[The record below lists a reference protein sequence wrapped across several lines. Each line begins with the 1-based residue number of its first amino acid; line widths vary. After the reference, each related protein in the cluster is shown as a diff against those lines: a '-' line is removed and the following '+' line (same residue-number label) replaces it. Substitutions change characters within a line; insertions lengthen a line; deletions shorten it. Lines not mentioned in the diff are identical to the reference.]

1 VSFAVNETVGDFEC
15 LGIVEKPRVGLTYK
29 VRNRRT
35 GEIESLRA
43 LSGAAADDPEA
54 VERLLREIRIQAR
67 LTHPNLIGFHDAFL
81 LDGHIVM
88 TTDYVDGTT
97 LAECCAAGPLDP
109 EDAVRV
115 LLAVLHG
122 LADAHDLGIAHR
134 GITADHVIFC
144 SDGVVKL
151 GGFDAA
157 KASSDANLT
166 KVGAVI
172 GDPRYISP
180 EQVAGKQAD
189 TRSDVYSLGVVL
201 FLALTGTTPFTG
213 KTDFDVLSKQ
223 LKTAPP
229 RPSSINPMILPA
241 VEAVVMKALSK
252 KPEERFEGGA
262 AFFHALYAAAAPAD
276 FLDSTQ
282 IEVN

>member
-1 VSFAVNETVGDFEC
+1 MSFGVNETIGDFEC
-15 LGIVEKPRVGLTYK
+15 LGIIEKPRVGLTYK

-43 LSGAAADDPEA
+43 LSGAAVDDPEA

-81 LDGHIVM
+81 LDGHVVM

-97 LAECCAAGPLDP
+97 LAEYCAAGPLDP
-109 EDAVRV
+109 GDAVRV
-115 LLAVLHG
+115 LLAVLNG

-144 SDGVVKL
+144 SDGLVKL

-180 EQVAGKQAD
+180 EQVAGKHAD
-189 TRSDVYSLGVVL
+189 MRSDIYSLGVVL

-213 KTDFDVLSKQ
+213 KTDFEVLSKQ
-223 LKTAPP
+223 LKAAPP
-229 RPSSINPMILPA
+229 RPSSINPTVPSA
-241 VEAVVMKALSK
+241 VEALVLKALAK
-252 KPEERFEGGA
+252 KPEDRFEGSA
-262 AFFHALYAAAAPAD
+262 AFFHALFAAAPPAD
-276 FLDSTQ
+276 LAVGAE